1 MPTPQP
7 AILPEPR
14 SQALFLVFK
23 ANDPAANASGMAKV
37 AAGLEKLAAS
47 VRNLDKGK
55 SKLVASVGFGPEL
68 WDRLSPG
75 KKPLKL
81 GPFIPEH
88 GPVYAAGNT
97 GGDLL
102 FHILSDRHDLN
113 FELAM
118 RLREALG
125 NRVAVMEE
133 VHGFR
138 YLDGRDLTGFI
149 DGTENPKGKER
160 GPAALIGKEDPV
172 FAGGSYV
179 FTQRYVHDL
188 GKWKKLSPADQERA
202 VGRTRKNSTEIP
214 GSRKDP
220 QAHISRVVI
229 EENGEELQI
238 VRHSFPYGT
247 TSEAGLFFIAYTRDL
262 DIPFKML
269 RRMLGAGG
277 DGRHDLLMEITRPVS
292 GATFFVPSVQ
302 LLRKF
307 A

>member
-14 SQALFLVFK
+14 SQALFLVLK
-23 ANDPAANASGMAKV
+23 IVNPAVNAAGVARA

-47 VRNLDKGK
+47 VRKLDKGK

-75 KKPLKL
+75 KKPRKL
-81 GPFIPEH
+81 GPFIPER
-88 GPVYAAGNT
+88 GPVYSAENT

-113 FELAM
+113 LELAM
-118 RLREALG
+118 RLRDVLG
-125 NRVAVMEE
+125 DRVTVMDE

-149 DGTENPKGKER
+149 DGTENPKGKAR
-160 GPAALIGKEDPV
+160 GPAALIGREDPE

-179 FTQRYVHDL
+179 FTQRYVHNL
-188 GKWKKLSPADQERA
+188 AKWKKLSPADQERA
-202 VGRTRKNSTEIP
+202 IGRTRKNSTQL
-214 GSRKDP
+214 SAARKDP

-229 EENGEELQI
+229 EENGAELQI
-238 VRHSFPYGT
+238 LRHSFPYGT

-269 RRMLGAGG
+269 RRMLGVGG
-277 DGRHDLLMEITRPVS
+277 DRRHDLLMEIVKPVS
-292 GATFFVPSVQ
+292 GATFFVPSAQ
-302 LLRKF
+302 LLKRF